1 MTMYF
6 KDKKKF
12 LKFENPGA
20 SVVMLK
26 CKDENGVQCGV
37 CKEYIKI
44 NIKKKTTC
52 PNCNTDYILWG

>member
-26 CKDENGVQCGV
+26 CKDENGVLCGV
-37 CKEYIKI
+37 CKEYIQ
-44 NIKKKTTC
+44 IKQEITC
-52 PNCNTDYILWG
+52 PNCKTDYILWV